1 MLRGGIVPRPEFEG
15 QAKAQEDFGFG
26 VSLLVG
32 FLFVCMT
39 PAVGSSLLLSPPQK
53 NPNKNE
59 GLLHG

>member
-1 MLRGGIVPRPEFEG
+1 MMLRGGIVPKPEFEG
-15 QAKAQEDFGFG
+15 QAKERENFGK
-26 VSLLVG
+26 SLPVG